1 MHKKDVNAVHA
12 IQAEVVKSLR
22 QFRGD
27 TKLTKAA
34 LRIFVKTISECHP
47 DFAKLKE

>member
-1 MHKKDVNAVHA
+1 MHKKDNNAAHA
-12 IQAEVVKSLR
+12 IQADVVNNLR

-27 TKLTKAA
+27 TKLKKAA

-47 DFAKLKE
+47 DFAKLKG

>member
-12 IQAEVVKSLR
+12 IQAEVVRSLR

-27 TKLTKAA
+27 TKLKKAA